1 MHPHDTF
8 HADDTAA
15 GDSLAQPSKT
25 RSLSDGAGPQLS
37 PSPFIVE
44 AHRRT
49 SKDDTSLASKPRDM
63 AAPVTPRRQGFPIAS
78 GLNLALHMPSQDGQS
93 AAMAGIS
100 PYAKPTLTPTPLSPK
115 LDHSQ
120 IYASPTNI
128 LPRRSRG
135 LDFSRAATSL
145 HHSTLAEQTSP
156 DTSPTISGRA
166 MNIPGRGSYDG
177 GEQSSNSLWS
187 MMGTQERM
195 NISSSVGSTSMFA
208 SGSSSSSDEGD
219 FMDDEMEDAIMSTPQ
234 QLPRNSSHIGVQ
246 TPTQPNHVIPWAPET
261 SPAITSL
268 SSFRTRP
275 RRQPKKKLRGLLGLG
290 FNSASPAALSRSP
303 PSNLAKETRDMPIS
317 HSRRESISWAANQL
331 HISSNDNDDRGMDEG
346 MPTPSK
352 DGQRGVIRR
361 AVTRRGNLLP
371 KTKGF
376 ARIRAALAEES
387 TPVDAELHREA
398 EVIRQVRESDVN
410 LEPRMHA
417 GHPPPLDLANLPSTV
432 QSSPDLNA
440 TSGGLDDMP
449 EMEMESIPGPVR
461 NLRHHPYRMSRG
473 RKPSEAL
480 SDASSAAGIR
490 TTPPHIPFLPRESSS
505 GMSEDINMD
514 SPSQSVQQDPQ
525 LLQQQQQAG
534 MPPTAAEITRRI
546 NNKRRRDDDFDPMSM
561 KRRAVSPGMS
571 THNSPVGQSPMQR
584 DGASWGSRQGSTA
597 GGDKAS
603 ATPSE
608 NGASTP
614 ASNGVGGSGGGGGGA
629 SSTTAT
635 AGPFATGAGTAGS
648 GSRPVS
654 GAGKGRVGLQGMTD
668 THDSLMR
675 MSIE

>member
-1 MHPHDTF
+1 MEGLREHSGPGLDMHPHETF
-8 HADDTAA
+8 DEDDTVPA
-15 GDSLAQPSKT
+15 DSPAHPSKT

-49 SKDDTSLASKPRDM
+49 SKDDTSLANKPREM
-63 AAPVTPRRQGFPIAS
+63 AAPVTPRRHGFPVAS
-78 GLNLALHMPSQDGQS
+78 GLNLALHMPPHDGQS
-93 AAMAGIS
+93 AMAGVS
-100 PYAKPTLTPTPLSPK
+100 PYAKPALTPTPLSPK

-120 IYASPTNI
+120 TYASPTNI

-145 HHSTLAEQTSP
+145 HHSTLAEQASP
-156 DTSPTISGRA
+156 DTSPTIGGRA
-166 MNIPGRGSYDG
+166 MNIPGRTGFEG
-177 GEQSSNSLWS
+177 GEQSTNSLWS

-195 NISSSVGSTSMFA
+195 NISSSLGSTSMFA
-208 SGSSSSSDEGD
+208 SGSSSSSEDEE
-219 FMDDEMEDAIMSTPQ
+219 FVDDDMEDAIMSTPQ
-234 QLPRNSSHIGVQ
+234 QLPRNASHIGAQ
-246 TPTQPNHVIPWAPET
+246 TPTQPSHVMPWAPET

-268 SSFRTRP
+268 SGFRTRP

-303 PSNLAKETRDMPIS
+303 PSNLAKETRDMPIG

-331 HISSNDNDDRGMDEG
+331 HISSNDNEDRAMDDGPG
-346 MPTPSK
+346 TPSK

-417 GHPPPLDLANLPSTV
+417 VPPLDLANLPSTV

-440 TSGGLDDMP
+440 ASESLDDMP

-461 NLRHHPYRMSRG
+461 NLNLRHHPYRMSRG

-480 SDASSAAGIR
+480 SDASSVAGMR
-490 TTPPHIPFLPRESSS
+490 TTPPHIPWLPREPSS
-505 GMSEDINMD
+505 GMSEDMNMD
-514 SPSQSVQQDPQ
+514 SPSQPNQQDSASQPPQ
-525 LLQQQQQAG
+525 AATPQNG
-534 MPPTAAEITRRI
+534 MPPTVAEITRRI

-584 DGASWGSRQGSTA
+584 DGAPWGSRPSSTQ

-614 ASNGVGGSGGGGGGA
+614 ASTGVGA
-629 SSTTAT
+629 SSSTAAAA
-635 AGPFATGAGTAGS
+635 AGA